1 MLCIVPLAGPLKGQR
16 LPLQPGASLGRDA
29 DCDARLVH
37 RSVSRRHARVER
49 DGETWWLVDD
59 GSRNGLFEGRQK
71 TDRIELADGLLI
83 KLGDYPLR
91 VELGRDPVGALAG
104 GLAAGGQA
112 AAPPESAQVLEE
124 DLEFL
129 DSSGLDAGDF
139 GDHGL
144 ELEDPAEIQLG
155 ATQVRPVGAQGAA
168 QAPAGPTAPVSKR
181 EIARAAVVR
190 GMERDRSGLLRGDLS
205 QQPGWV
211 QGVVWL
217 GVLGVGGA
225 IAAGIALLISGVL

>member
-1 MLCIVPLAGPLKGQR
+1 MLRIVPLAGPLKGQR
-16 LPLQPGASLGRDA
+16 LPLQPGASLGRDEG
-29 DCDARLVH
+29 CDARLVH

-49 DGETWWLVDD
+49 DGETWWMVDD
-59 GSRNGLFEGRQK
+59 GSRNGLFQGKQK

-91 VELGRDPVGALAG
+91 VELGPDPADSSEG
-104 GLAAGGQA
+104 GLAAALTG
-112 AAPPESAQVLEE
+112 SAEVLEE

-129 DSSGLDAGDF
+129 DSSDLDAGEF

-155 ATQVRPVGAQGAA
+155 ATKVRPVAAGAA
-168 QAPAGPTAPVSKR
+168 PPAASGPTSPVSER
-181 EIARAAVVR
+181 ELARAAVVR
-190 GMERDRSGLLRGDLS
+190 GLERDRSGLLRGDLS

-225 IAAGIALLISGVL
+225 LATGIALLIGGVL